1 VETDACF
8 VRLLQYCPTP
18 CLTVEKEDG
27 NKANGGID
35 MLQNNVTKAF
45 FLSRVN
51 DIKRHLS

>member
-1 VETDACF
+1 MVEM
-8 VRLLQYCPTP
+8 
-18 CLTVEKEDG
+18 EDG

-45 FLSRVN
+45 FSRVD